1 MFETSEKKLEFFRL
15 ISIPYSA
22 YEKKNS
28 KFNPIPFCY
37 FFSLVPN
44 ELNRTKNLTESDPN
58 VLEKEANELE
68 IKAGKA
74 QDPITRK
81 RMILE
86 VQKNEKRLR
95 NLEINFTNKNFLKHP
110 KEPSL
115 KLRFYS
121 IKRVGF
127 QNP

>member
-44 ELNRTKNLTESDPN
+44 ELNRTKKPN
-58 VLEKEANELE
+58 
-68 IKAGKA
+68 
-74 QDPITRK
+74 
-81 RMILE
+81 
-86 VQKNEKRLR
+86 
-95 NLEINFTNKNFLKHP
+95 
-110 KEPSL
+110 
-115 KLRFYS
+115 
-121 IKRVGF
+121 
-127 QNP
+127 